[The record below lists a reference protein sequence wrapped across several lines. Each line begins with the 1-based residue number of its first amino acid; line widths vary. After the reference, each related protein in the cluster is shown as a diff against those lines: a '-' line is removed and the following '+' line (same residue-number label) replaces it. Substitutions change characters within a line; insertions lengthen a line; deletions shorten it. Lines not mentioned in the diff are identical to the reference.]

1 MTLLRSSVLLSS
13 WKRTVIG
20 FFLALSLSSSGD
32 RIEARF
38 LGRSSSLSRLLSDVE
53 DACIDDEDAAAA
65 AATTAAAVRTIVLFK
80 KKPVSTNQL

>member
-53 DACIDDEDAAAA
+53 DACTDEDAAAA
-65 AATTAAAVRTIVLFK
+65 AATTAAAVRTIVLF
-80 KKPVSTNQL
+80 